1 MPFMCADAVAGP
13 AGRRGKRLHQAI
25 RVTLGGSN
33 LLKEKIDSLL
43 DRVQK
48 PTRYMGGEMNCVLK
62 DPQSVAIRY
71 AFAFPDVYEVGM
83 SHLGSRILYDII
95 NKKDDALCERVF
107 MPWVDMAD
115 LMRQERVPLF
125 TLETRSPVSG
135 FDMLGFTLQYEMS
148 YTNILEMLDL
158 SGIPLHSEDRTWE
171 HPIVIAGGP
180 CAFNPEP
187 LYRFIDAFSIGDGEI
202 STLETIDVVRRCKEE
217 GVSREEC
224 LFRLSQLRG
233 VYVPSLY
240 SASYHED
247 GTLAS
252 FEPVRPEVPRTVVK
266 NMIADLNS
274 AEYPQ
279 TVIVPF
285 MEIVHDRI
293 NLEVLRG
300 CTRGCRFCQAG
311 MIYRPVRERSVERL
325 LELARQL
332 VAGTGY
338 EEITLSSLSTG
349 DYSCLPQLAHE
360 LMERFEDQR
369 IALSLP
375 SLRLD
380 SELKQTLEE
389 TQKVRKTSLTYAME
403 AGTQRL
409 RDVINKGITEEDL
422 MTSVADAFA
431 GGWSSVKLYF
441 MFGLPTET
449 TEDLD
454 GIADLAAKVVR
465 KYFETPRDVRARGL
479 RVHCSASCF
488 VPKPFTP
495 FQWEPQDT
503 LEQFEEKQRHLCSIM
518 HIKGVEFN
526 WHTPQVSMLEACF
539 ARGDRRLAGV
549 LEAAWRLGC
558 RFDGWTD
565 QFSFE
570 KWMQA
575 FEACGLD
582 PAFYANRRR
591 ERDELLPW
599 AFIDAGVTQQYL
611 WRERER
617 AMRAQIT
624 PDCRKGCQGC
634 GLKRFE
640 GACEGR

>member
-1 MPFMCADAVAGP
+1 M
-13 AGRRGKRLHQAI
+13 
-25 RVTLGGSN
+25 
-33 LLKEKIDSLL
+33 LKDKIDSLL
-43 DRVQK
+43 DLVQK
-48 PTRYMGGEMNCVLK
+48 PARYMGGEMNAVLK
-62 DPQSVAIRY
+62 DPDAVAIRY

-95 NKKDDALCERVF
+95 NKREDALCERVF

-115 LMRQERVPLF
+115 LMRKEQVPLF
-125 TLETRSPVSG
+125 SLETRSPVRG
-135 FDMLGFTLQYEMS
+135 FDMLGITLQYEMS

-158 SGIPLHSEDRTWE
+158 AGIPLHSEDRTWDD
-171 HPIVIAGGP
+171 PIVIAGGP

-187 LYRFIDAFSIGDGEI
+187 LHHFIDAFSIGDGEI
-202 STLETIDVVRRCKEE
+202 STLETIEVVKACKAE
-217 GVSREEC
+217 GVSRKEC
-224 LFRLSQLRG
+224 LRRLSQLRG
-233 VYVPSLY
+233 VYVPSFY
-240 SASYHED
+240 EATYHED

-252 FEPVRPEVPRTVVK
+252 FEPKEAGIPRTVVK
-266 NMIADLNS
+266 NMVADLDK
-274 AEYPQ
+274 AEYPES
-279 TVIVPF
+279 VIVPF

-293 NLEVLRG
+293 NIEVLRG

-311 MIYRPVRERSVERL
+311 MIYRPVRERSMDHIL
-325 LELARQL
+325 SLAEKL
-332 VAGTGY
+332 VAETGY

-360 LMERFEDQR
+360 MMERFAQKR
-369 IALSLP
+369 VALSLP

-380 SELKQTLEE
+380 SDLKATLEE
-389 TQKVRKTSLTYAME
+389 TQKVRKSSLTYAME

-422 MTSVADAFA
+422 TSSVSDAFA

-449 TEDLD
+449 YEDLD
-454 GIADLAAKVVR
+454 GIADLANKVVR
-465 KYFETPRDVRARGL
+465 KYFETPKHIRAKGL
-479 RVHCSASCF
+479 RVNCSASCF
-488 VPKPFTP
+488 VPKAFTP
-495 FQWEPQDT
+495 FQWEAQDT
-503 LEQFEEKQRHLCSIM
+503 IEEFEEKQKHLCRIM

-526 WHTPQVSMLEACF
+526 WHEPQVSFLEAVF
-539 ARGDRRLAGV
+539 ARGDRKTADA
-549 LEAAWRLGC
+549 LEAAWKLGC

-565 QFSFE
+565 QFKFD
-570 KWMQA
+570 KWMEA
-575 FEACGLD
+575 FEQTGVD
-582 PAFYANRRR
+582 PKFYANRRR
-591 ERDELLPW
+591 EKDELLPW

-617 AMRAQIT
+617 AVGALPT

>member
-1 MPFMCADAVAGP
+1 
-13 AGRRGKRLHQAI
+13 
-25 RVTLGGSN
+25 
-33 LLKEKIDSLL
+33 
-43 DRVQK
+43 
-48 PTRYMGGEMNCVLK
+48 
-62 DPQSVAIRY
+62 
-71 AFAFPDVYEVGM
+71 
-83 SHLGSRILYDII
+83 
-95 NKKDDALCERVF
+95 LCERVF

-115 LMRQERVPLF
+115 LMRQEHVPLF
-125 TLETRSPVSG
+125 TLETRSPVSR

-187 LYRFIDAFSIGDGEI
+187 LYRFVDAFSIGDGEI

-240 SASYHED
+240 GVTYHED

-252 FEPVRPEVPRTVVK
+252 FEPLRPDVPRTVVK
-266 NMIADLNS
+266 NMVADLNS

-279 TVIVPF
+279 SVIVPF

-325 LELARQL
+325 LELAKQL
-332 VAGTGY
+332 VEGTGY

-449 TEDLD
+449 MEDLD

-539 ARGDRRLAGV
+539 ARGDRRLAEV

-582 PAFYANRRR
+582 PAFYANRHR

-599 AFIDAGVTQQYL
+599 SFIDAGVTQQYL
-611 WRERER
+611 WREHER
-617 AMRAQIT
+617 AMQAQIT

>member
-1 MPFMCADAVAGP
+1 MLS
-13 AGRRGKRLHQAI
+13 K
-25 RVTLGGSN
+25 
-33 LLKEKIDSLL
+33 KIDALL

-48 PTRYMGGEMNCVLK
+48 PARYMGGEMNCVLK
-62 DPQSVAIRY
+62 DPNSVAIRY

-83 SHLGSRILYDII
+83 SHLGMRILYDII
-95 NKKDDALCERVF
+95 NKKEDALCERVF

-115 LMRQERVPLF
+115 LMRAEDVPLF
-125 TLETRSPVSG
+125 SLETRSPIRG
-135 FDMLGFTLQYEMS
+135 FDMLGITLQYEMS

-158 SGIPLHSEDRTWE
+158 AHIPLHGEDRTWDD
-171 HPIVIAGGP
+171 PIVIAGGP

-187 LYRFIDAFSIGDGEI
+187 LYHFIDAFSIGDGEI
-202 STLETIDVVRRCKEE
+202 STLETIEVVKQCKQE
-217 GVSREEC
+217 GVSRQEC
-224 LFRLSQLRG
+224 LRRLSKLRG

-240 SASYHED
+240 EASYNPD

-252 FEPVRPEVPRTVVK
+252 FEPIEEGVPRTVVK
-266 NMIADLNS
+266 NMIADLDH
-274 AEYPQ
+274 AEYPESI
-279 TVIVPF
+279 IVPF

-293 NLEVLRG
+293 NIEVLRG

-311 MIYRPVRERSVERL
+311 MIYRPVRERSMERIL
-325 LELARQL
+325 DLAKKL
-332 VAGTGY
+332 IDETGY

-360 LMERFEDQR
+360 LMERFAEKR
-369 IALSLP
+369 VALSLP

-380 SELKQTLEE
+380 SELKETLEE
-389 TQKVRKTSLTYAME
+389 TQKVKKTSLTYAME

-422 MTSVADAFA
+422 MSSVTDAFA
-431 GGWSSVKLYF
+431 GGWSSIKLYF

-449 TEDLD
+449 YEDLD
-454 GIADLAAKVVR
+454 GIADLANKVVR
-465 KYFETPRDVRARGL
+465 KYFETPKNIRARGL
-479 RVHCSASCF
+479 RVNCSASCF

-503 LEQFEEKQRHLCSIM
+503 IEEFTEKQKHLCHIM
-518 HIKGVEFN
+518 RIKGVEFN
-526 WHTPQVSMLEACF
+526 WHEPHVSFLEAVF
-539 ARGDRRLAGV
+539 ARGDRRVADV
-549 LEAAWRLGC
+549 LEQAWKLGC

-570 KWMQA
+570 NWMKA
-575 FEACGLD
+575 FELCGVD

-591 ERDELLPW
+591 EKDELLPW

-611 WRERER
+611 WREREK
-617 AMRAQIT
+617 AMAAQTT

>member
-1 MPFMCADAVAGP
+1 M
-13 AGRRGKRLHQAI
+13 
-25 RVTLGGSN
+25 
-33 LLKEKIDSLL
+33 LKEKIDSLL

-48 PTRYMGGEMNCVLK
+48 PARYMGGEMNCVLK
-62 DPQSVAIRY
+62 DPRHVAIRY
-71 AFAFPDVYEVGM
+71 CFAFPDVYEVGM

-95 NKKDDALCERVF
+95 NKHEDALCERVF
-107 MPWVDMAD
+107 MPWVDMLE
-115 LMRQERVPLF
+115 LMRAEDVPLF
-125 TLETRSPVSG
+125 ALESRTPVG
-135 FDMLGFTLQYEMS
+135 EFDMLGITLQYEMS
-148 YTNILEMLDL
+148 YTNILEMLSL
-158 SGIPLHSEDRTWE
+158 SHIPLHSEDRTWD

-187 LYRFIDAFSIGDGEI
+187 LYHFIDAFSIGDGEI
-202 STLETIDVVRRCKEE
+202 STLETIEVVRQCKTE
-217 GVSREEC
+217 GVSRQEC
-224 LFRLSQLRG
+224 LYRLSQLRG

-240 SASYHED
+240 QASYHED

-252 FEPVRPEVPRTVVK
+252 FEPIREGVPRTVVK
-266 NMIADLNS
+266 NMIADLDK

-279 TVIVPF
+279 SIIVPF

-293 NLEVLRG
+293 NIEVLRG

-325 LELARQL
+325 IELADQL
-332 VAGTGY
+332 VDATGY

-360 LMERFEDQR
+360 LMERFQEKR

-380 SELKQTLEE
+380 SHLKETLEE

-409 RDVINKGITEEDL
+409 RDVINKGITEENL
-422 MTSVADAFA
+422 MSSVSEAFA

-449 TEDLD
+449 MEDLD
-454 GIADLAAKVVR
+454 GIAALASKVVR
-465 KYFETPRDVRARGL
+465 KYFETPKNLRARGL
-479 RVHCSASCF
+479 RVNCSASCF

-503 LEQFEEKQRHLCSIM
+503 MAQFEEKQKHLCSIM

-526 WHTPQVSMLEACF
+526 WHTPEVSFLEACF
-539 ARGDRRLAGV
+539 ARGDRRMADV
-549 LEAAWRLGC
+549 LEAAWQRGC
-558 RFDGWTD
+558 RFDGWSD
-565 QFSFE
+565 QF
-570 KWMQA
+570 KYDAWMDA
-575 FEACGLD
+575 FSACGAD

-591 ERDELLPW
+591 DKDELLPW
-599 AFIDAGVTQQYL
+599 GFIDAGVTQAYL
-611 WRERER
+611 WREHER
-617 AMRAQIT
+617 AVQAMTT

>member
-1 MPFMCADAVAGP
+1 MLMD
-13 AGRRGKRLHQAI
+13 
-25 RVTLGGSN
+25 
-33 LLKEKIDSLL
+33 KIDSLL

-48 PTRYMGGEMNCVLK
+48 PARYMGGEMNCVIK
-62 DPQSVAIRY
+62 DPDSVAIRY

-95 NKKDDALCERVF
+95 NRREDALCERVF
-107 MPWVDMAD
+107 TPWVDMAD
-115 LMRQERVPLF
+115 LMRAEGVPLF
-125 TLETRSPVSG
+125 SIETRSPVRD
-135 FDMLGFTLQYEMS
+135 FDMLGVTLQYEMS
-148 YTNILEMLDL
+148 YTNILEILNL
-158 SGIPLHSEDRTWE
+158 AGIPLHSEDRTWE

-187 LYRFIDAFSIGDGEI
+187 LHRFIDAFSLGDGEI
-202 STLETIDVVRRCKEE
+202 STLETIDVVKQCKQE

-224 LFRLSQLRG
+224 LYRLSQLRG

-240 SASYHED
+240 KTAYHKD

-252 FEPVRPEVPRTVVK
+252 FEPIRDGVPRTVVK
-266 NMIADLNS
+266 NMIADLNT
-274 AEYPQ
+274 AAYPESI
-279 TVIVPF
+279 IVPF

-325 LELARQL
+325 LHLADSL
-332 VAGTGY
+332 VSETGY

-349 DYSCLPQLAHE
+349 DYTCLPQLAHE
-360 LMERFEDQR
+360 LMERYADER
-369 IALSLP
+369 VALSLP

-380 SELKQTLEE
+380 SRVKETLEE
-389 TQKVRKTSLTYAME
+389 TQKVRKTGLTYAME

-422 MTSVADAFA
+422 LSSVADAFA

-449 TEDLD
+449 EEDLN
-454 GIADLAAKVVR
+454 GIADLASKVVR
-465 KYFETPRDVRARGL
+465 KYFETPRGVRARGL
-479 RVHCSASCF
+479 RVNCSASCF

-503 LEQFEEKQRHLCSIM
+503 IEQFEEKQRLLCRIM
-518 HIKGVEFN
+518 RIKGVEFN
-526 WHTPQVSMLEACF
+526 WHEPHVSFLEAVF
-539 ARGDRRLAGV
+539 SRGDRRTADV
-549 LEAAWRLGC
+549 LETAWRLGC
-558 RFDGWTD
+558 RFDGWSD

-575 FEACGLD
+575 FDSCGID
-582 PAFYANRRR
+582 PSFYANRRR
-591 ERDELLPW
+591 EKGELLPW
-599 AFIDAGVTQQYL
+599 AFIDAGVTEGYL
-611 WRERER
+611 WHEREK
-617 AMRAQIT
+617 AMRAETT

>member
-1 MPFMCADAVAGP
+1 LF
-13 AGRRGKRLHQAI
+13 
-25 RVTLGGSN
+25 
-33 LLKEKIDSLL
+33 KEQIDSLL

-48 PTRYMGGEMNCVLK
+48 PARYMGGEMNAVLK
-62 DPQSVAIRY
+62 DPSSVDIRY

-95 NKKDDALCERVF
+95 NKRNDALCERVF

-115 LMRQERVPLF
+115 LMRQEHVPLF
-125 TLETRSPVSG
+125 SIETRSPIRA
-135 FDMLGFTLQYEMS
+135 FDMLGITLQYEMS
-148 YTNILEMLDL
+148 YTNILDMLDL
-158 SGIPLHSEDRTWE
+158 AGIPLHSEDRTWE
-171 HPIVIAGGP
+171 DPIVIAGGP

-187 LYRFIDAFSIGDGEI
+187 LHRFIDAFSIGDGEI
-202 STLETIDVVRRCKEE
+202 STLETIDVVKACKAE
-217 GVSREEC
+217 GVSRQEC
-224 LFRLSQLRG
+224 LRRLAQLRG

-240 SASYHED
+240 ETEYHED
-247 GTLAS
+247 GTLKS
-252 FEPVRPEVPRTVVK
+252 FEPKEAGVPRTVVK
-266 NMIADLNS
+266 NMVADLDTAS
-274 AEYPQ
+274 YPES
-279 TVIVPF
+279 VIVPF

-293 NLEVLRG
+293 NIEVLRG

-311 MIYRPVRERSVERL
+311 MIYRPVRERSVEHL
-325 LELARQL
+325 LDLAQKL
-332 VAGTGY
+332 VDETGY

-360 LMERFEDQR
+360 LMERFAEKR

-380 SELKQTLEE
+380 SDLKKTLEE
-389 TQKVRKTSLTYAME
+389 TQKVRKSSLTYAME

-422 MTSVADAFA
+422 TSSVADAFA

-449 TEDLD
+449 MEDLD
-454 GIADLAAKVVR
+454 GIADLANKVVR
-465 KYFETPRDVRARGL
+465 KYFETPKHIRAKGL
-479 RVHCSASCF
+479 RVNCSASCF

-495 FQWEPQDT
+495 FQWEAQDT
-503 LEQFEEKQRHLCSIM
+503 VEQFEEKQKHLCQIM
-518 HIKGVEFN
+518 RIKGVEFN
-526 WHTPQVSMLEACF
+526 WHEPQVSFLEAVF
-539 ARGDRRLAGV
+539 ARGDRRVADA
-549 LEAAWRLGC
+549 LEQAWRLGC

-565 QFSFE
+565 QFKFD

-575 FEACGLD
+575 FAETGVD
-582 PAFYANRRR
+582 PHFYANRQRSK
-591 ERDELLPW
+591 DELLPW
-599 AFIDAGVTQQYL
+599 AFIDAGVTQAYL

-617 AMRAQIT
+617 AVAEQIT

>member
-1 MPFMCADAVAGP
+1 M
-13 AGRRGKRLHQAI
+13 
-25 RVTLGGSN
+25 
-33 LLKEKIDSLL
+33 LKNKIDGLL

-48 PTRYMGGEMNCVLK
+48 PARYMGGEMNAVLK
-62 DPQSVAIRY
+62 DPESVAIRY

-95 NKKDDALCERVF
+95 NKREDALCERVF

-115 LMRQERVPLF
+115 LMRQENVPLF
-125 TLETRSPVSG
+125 SLETRSPVSG
-135 FDMLGFTLQYEMS
+135 FDMLGITLQYEMS
-148 YTNILEMLDL
+148 YTNILEILDL

-187 LYRFIDAFSIGDGEI
+187 LHHFIDAFSIGDGEI
-202 STLETIDVVRRCKEE
+202 STLETIDVVKQCKQE
-217 GVSREEC
+217 GVSRQEC
-224 LFRLSQLRG
+224 LRRLSKLRG

-240 SASYHED
+240 NVTYKAD

-252 FEPVRPEVPRTVVK
+252 FEPIADDVPRTVVK
-266 NMIADLNS
+266 NMIADLDK
-274 AEYPQ
+274 ADYPES
-279 TVIVPF
+279 VIVPF

-293 NLEVLRG
+293 NIEVLRG

-325 LELARQL
+325 LDLAQKL
-332 VAGTGY
+332 VDETGY

-349 DYSCLPQLAHE
+349 DYSCLPALAHQI
-360 LMERFEDQR
+360 MEKFAEQR

-380 SELKQTLEE
+380 SELKETLEE

-422 MTSVADAFA
+422 ISSVTDAFA

-449 TEDLD
+449 YEDLD
-454 GIADLAAKVVR
+454 GIADLAGKVVR
-465 KYFETPRDVRARGL
+465 KYFETPRGVRAKGL
-479 RVHCSASCF
+479 RVNCSASCF

-495 FQWEPQDT
+495 FQWDAQDT
-503 LEQFEEKQRHLCSIM
+503 IEQFTKKQKHLCSIM

-526 WHTPQVSMLEACF
+526 WHEPQVSFLEAVF
-539 ARGDRRLAGV
+539 ARGDRKTADV
-549 LEAAWRLGC
+549 LEAAWRRGC

-565 QFSFE
+565 QFSFD
-570 KWMQA
+570 KWIQA
-575 FEACGLD
+575 FEQCGID
-582 PAFYANRRR
+582 GAFYANRVR
-591 ERDELLPW
+591 EKDELLPW
-599 AFIDAGVTQQYL
+599 AFIDAGVTQAYL
-611 WRERER
+611 WREHEC
-617 AMRAQIT
+617 AMEGQAT

>member
-1 MPFMCADAVAGP
+1 M
-13 AGRRGKRLHQAI
+13 
-25 RVTLGGSN
+25 
-33 LLKEKIDSLL
+33 LKEKIDALL

-48 PTRYMGGEMNCVLK
+48 PARYMGGEMNAVLK
-62 DPQSVAIRY
+62 DPSGVAIRY

-95 NKKDDALCERVF
+95 NKREDALCERVF

-115 LMRQERVPLF
+115 LMREEHVPLF
-125 TLETRSPVSG
+125 SIETRSPVRG
-135 FDMLGFTLQYEMS
+135 FDMLGITLQYEMS
-148 YTNILEMLDL
+148 YTNILEILDL

-171 HPIVIAGGP
+171 DPIVIAGGP

-187 LYRFIDAFSIGDGEI
+187 LHRFIDAFSIGDGEI
-202 STLETIDVVRRCKEE
+202 STLETIDVVKACKAE
-217 GVSREEC
+217 GVSRQEC
-224 LFRLSQLRG
+224 LRRLAKLRG

-240 SASYHED
+240 EATYHED

-252 FEPVRPEVPRTVVK
+252 FEPKEEGVPRTVVK
-266 NMIADLNS
+266 NMVADLDR
-274 AEYPQ
+274 AEYPES
-279 TVIVPF
+279 VIVPF

-293 NLEVLRG
+293 NIEVLRG

-311 MIYRPVRERSVERL
+311 MIYRPVRERSMEHI
-325 LELARQL
+325 LELARKL
-332 VAGTGY
+332 VDGTGY

-349 DYSCLPQLAHE
+349 DYTCLPQLAHE
-360 LMERFEDQR
+360 LMERFASKR
-369 IALSLP
+369 VALSLP

-380 SELKQTLEE
+380 SDLKATLEE
-389 TQKVRKTSLTYAME
+389 TQKVRKSSLTYAME

-409 RDVINKGITEEDL
+409 RDVINKGITEQDL
-422 MTSVADAFA
+422 ISSVSDAFA

-454 GIADLAAKVVR
+454 GIAELANKVVR
-465 KYFETPRDVRARGL
+465 CYFATPKQVRAKGL
-479 RVHCSASCF
+479 RVNCSASCF

-503 LEQFEEKQRHLCSIM
+503 IEQFEQKQKHLCRIM
-518 HIKGVEFN
+518 RIKGVEFN
-526 WHTPQVSMLEACF
+526 WHEPQVSFLEAVF
-539 ARGDRRLAGV
+539 ARGDRRTADA

-565 QFSFE
+565 QFRFDL
-570 KWMQA
+570 WMKA
-575 FEACGLD
+575 FEQTGVD

-591 ERDELLPW
+591 EKDELLTW

-617 AMRAQIT
+617 AVAAQTT

>member
-1 MPFMCADAVAGP
+1 M
-13 AGRRGKRLHQAI
+13 
-25 RVTLGGSN
+25 
-33 LLKEKIDSLL
+33 LKGKIDSLL

-48 PTRYMGGEMNCVLK
+48 PARYMGGEMNAVYK
-62 DPQSVAIRY
+62 DLSSVDIRY

-95 NKKDDALCERVF
+95 NKREDAYCERVF

-115 LMRQERVPLF
+115 LMRAEEVPLF
-125 TLETRSPVSG
+125 SIETRSPIRT

-148 YTNILEMLDL
+148 YTNILDMLDL
-158 SGIPLHSEDRTWE
+158 AGIPLHSEDRTWDD
-171 HPIVIAGGP
+171 PIVIAGGP

-187 LYRFIDAFSIGDGEI
+187 LHHFIDAFSIGDGEI
-202 STLETIDVVRRCKEE
+202 STLETIEVVKACKAE
-217 GVSREEC
+217 GVSRMEC
-224 LFRLSQLRG
+224 LRRLSKLRG

-240 SASYHED
+240 KVSYYPD
-247 GTLAS
+247 GTLAT
-252 FEPVRPEVPRTVVK
+252 FEPIEEGVPRTVVK
-266 NMIADLNS
+266 NMIADLDKAS
-274 AEYPQ
+274 YPESL
-279 TVIVPF
+279 IVPF

-293 NLEVLRG
+293 NIEVLRG

-311 MIYRPVRERSVERL
+311 MIYRPVRERSMERIL
-325 LELARQL
+325 DLAEKL
-332 VAGTGY
+332 VAETGY

-349 DYSCLPQLAHE
+349 DYSCLPKLAHE
-360 LMERFEDQR
+360 LMDRFAKKR

-380 SELKQTLEE
+380 SDLKETLEE
-389 TQKVRKTSLTYAME
+389 TQKVRKSSLTYAME

-422 MTSVADAFA
+422 MSSVSDAFA

-449 TEDLD
+449 MEDLD
-454 GIADLAAKVVR
+454 GIADLANKVVR
-465 KYFETPRDVRARGL
+465 KYFETPKYIRAKGL
-479 RVHCSASCF
+479 RVNCSASCF
-488 VPKPFTP
+488 VPKAFTP
-495 FQWEPQDT
+495 FQWEAQDT
-503 LEQFEEKQRHLCSIM
+503 IEQFEEKQKHLCRIM
-518 HIKGVEFN
+518 RIKGVEFN
-526 WHTPQVSMLEACF
+526 WHEPQVSFLEAVF
-539 ARGDRRLAGV
+539 ARGDRRTADA
-549 LEAAWRLGC
+549 LEAAWKLGC

-565 QFSFE
+565 QFRFD
-570 KWMQA
+570 KWMEA
-575 FEACGLD
+575 FEQTGVD
-582 PAFYANRRR
+582 PKFYANRRR
-591 ERDELLPW
+591 EKDELLPW

-617 AMRAQIT
+617 AIHEIPT

-634 GLKRFE
+634 GLKRFK